1 MLVKTRWN
9 LYQSNL
15 ERKSQNIK
23 YAIPVVL
30 YLGKYDQYTMDR
42 LRVDLD
48 YE

>member
-1 MLVKTRWN
+1 MLAKTRWN

-15 ERKSQNIK
+15 EKKSQNTK
-23 YAIPVVL
+23 YATPVVF

-42 LRVDLD
+42 LRVDID